1 MPSKDT
7 VTPQFQTLS
16 IIIPVYNERNTVMQL
31 LHQVAS
37 QPIALHKEIV
47 IVDDFST
54 DGTREFLQQNDLA
67 SELGNNGANTVK
79 LALHEKNMGKG
90 AGVRTGFAASTGE
103 IVLIQ
108 DADLEYD
115 PGDYPELL
123 RPILEGHADAV
134 FGNRFHSGSH
144 RVQRYYRYLLNR
156 LFSIVCNLLTGIA
169 IHDVTACYKVF
180 RRELLQRMN
189 LRSDRFSV
197 ETEMTVKVAKLGA
210 RIYEVP
216 VVYHGRTYAEGKKI
230 SWHDG
235 YKAFYDLVR
244 YRFKD

>member
-1 MPSKDT
+1 MPTEDLG
-7 VTPQFQTLS
+7 VPQFHTLS
-16 IIIPVYNERNTVMQL
+16 IIIPVFNERKTVMKL
-31 LHQVAS
+31 LQQVAR
-37 QPIALHKEIV
+37 QPVPLHKELI
-47 IVDDFST
+47 IVDDCST
-54 DGTREFLQQNDLA
+54 DGTREFLQQADL
-67 SELGNNGANTVK
+67 ENVLGNNGTNSVK
-79 LALHEKNMGKG
+79 LALHDKNQGKG
-90 AGVRTGFAASTGE
+90 AGVRTGLAQATGE

-123 RPILEGHADAV
+123 KPILDGHADAV
-134 FGNRFHSGSH
+134 FGNRFHSGPH
-144 RVQRYYRYLLNR
+144 RVQRYYRFLLNR
-156 LFSIVCNLLTGIA
+156 LFSIICNLLTGLA

-180 RRELLQRMN
+180 RRELLERMH
-189 LRSDRFSV
+189 LHSDRFSV

-216 VVYHGRTYAEGKKI
+216 IVYHGRTYAEGKKI

-235 YKAFYDLVR
+235 YKALYDLIR

>member
-1 MPSKDT
+1 MPTDIAG
-7 VTPQFQTLS
+7 TPQFHTLS
-16 IIIPVYNERNTVMQL
+16 IIIPVFNERETVMEL
-31 LHQVAS
+31 LRQVAR
-37 QPIALHKEIV
+37 QPLALRKELIV
-47 IVDDFST
+47 VDDFST
-54 DGTREFLQQNDLA
+54 DGTREFLQQANLH
-67 SELGNNGANTVK
+67 SELEISEADTVK
-79 LALHEKNMGKG
+79 LVLHEKNLGKG
-90 AGVRTGFAASTGE
+90 AGVRSGLAQSTGE

-123 RPILEGHADAV
+123 KPILEGHADAV

-144 RVQRYYRYLLNR
+144 RVQRYYRFLVNR
-156 LFSIVCNLLTGIA
+156 LFSIICNLLTGIA

-180 RRELLQRMN
+180 RREVIESMH

-197 ETEMTVKVAKLGA
+197 ETEMTVKVAKLGV

-216 VVYHGRTYAEGKKI
+216 IVYHGRTYAEGKKI

-235 YKAFYDLVR
+235 YKALYDLVR
-244 YRFKD
+244 YRFKE

>member
-1 MPSKDT
+1 MPADDAP
-7 VTPQFQTLS
+7 TPQFQTLS
-16 IIIPVYNERNTVMQL
+16 IIIPVYNELKTVMQL
-31 LHQVAS
+31 LQDVAR
-37 QPIALHKEIV
+37 QPVPLRKELI

-54 DGTREFLQQNDLA
+54 DGTREFLQQTDLQVA
-67 SELGNNGANTVK
+67 LGEDGVNSVK

-90 AGVRTGFAASTGE
+90 AGVRTGLAQATGE

-123 RPILEGHADAV
+123 KPILEGHADAV
-134 FGNRFHSGSH
+134 FGNRFHSGPH

-156 LFSIVCNLLTGIA
+156 IFSIICNLLTGLA

-180 RRELLQRMN
+180 RRELIDQMHLH
-189 LRSDRFSV
+189 SDRFSV
-197 ETEMTVKVAKLGA
+197 ETEMAVKVAKLGA

-216 VVYHGRTYAEGKKI
+216 IVYHGRTYAEGKKI
-230 SWHDG
+230 SWQDG
-235 YKAFYDLVR
+235 WKALYDLIR
-244 YRFKD
+244 YHFND